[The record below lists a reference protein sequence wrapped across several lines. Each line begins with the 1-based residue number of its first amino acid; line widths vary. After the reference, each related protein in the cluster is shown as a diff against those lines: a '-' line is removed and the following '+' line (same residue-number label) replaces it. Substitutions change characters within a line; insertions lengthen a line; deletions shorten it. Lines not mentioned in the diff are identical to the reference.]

1 MKRILQNSF
10 SKTILC
16 LLVALLSGGTAWA
29 QVAYRTIDFANC
41 DRSRYATNHGTTWT
55 ATNTSENF
63 RVTLTSFN
71 NAANANSGYWDY
83 IACGRAWSLLYDRS
97 VVATITTGLIDK
109 PITQIDLTISQLSSS
124 YADNVNSITLET
136 SSDYTTWNPAGTFAI
151 GAGKQSVT
159 LSTPTANLF
168 YRIVVDC
175 DESSAFLDAGQD
187 NFVQIS
193 KVVFNKA
200 ADDPNAVP
208 APTITGNP
216 QPTFPTQTL
225 VTISRPDGVNSVLYS
240 LDGGATWQTYTSA
253 LTLTKTTTVMAKA
266 IRGNKESEVVSKCF
280 SHADDV
286 VECTWNLKA
295 APTGGTPT
303 ANQALWTDDA
313 EGNHTGAVMTL
324 EKGGSST
331 NVTAHIGNNNDGTYF
346 YSGQNLTVGPVEGY
360 TITSVEFTCGSTAY
374 ATALEGCGWSN
385 ATVTRAGTKV
395 TVTPIDGTQPIY
407 MVVTAETHVTSVTV
421 HYSPTE
427 QPHIEVAEHEL
438 NVSSASAEGTIELE
452 YHGGLSPNNVT
463 VEVSGEN
470 SDWIS
475 SVSIVDGNVSYR
487 IDANTTTANR
497 TARIRVMSKNTDDYI
512 TVTQA
517 AAYVL
522 ADGTGADNTTLISEH
537 NGEKCSAVLSG
548 RTFAKNKWY
557 TLCLPFD
564 VDLNAEGCPLA
575 GADARML
582 NDQTHI
588 EGHTLK
594 LEFTNVSELVAGTPY
609 IIRWTSGDF
618 ETISSPAFA
627 DVTISSVTNDT
638 KFTLDGGRTITFMG
652 TYKFTKYG
660 AVDQSILFISSN
672 TIYYVGENTTIGAQR
687 GYFKLGGF
695 IYNGTGST
703 STGVKEFGITLL
715 DEDPT
720 GIDEFKF
727 EENSNDAIYNL
738 SGQRMG
744 KMQKGINIVN
754 GKKIMVK

>member
-10 SKTILC
+10 GKTILC
-16 LLVALLSGGTAWA
+16 LLVALMSGGTAWA
-29 QVAYRTIDFANC
+29 QVPYRTIDFTTANSC
-41 DRSRYATNHGTTWT
+41 VRSAHATNHGTTWT

-63 RVTLTSFN
+63 RVTLTNFN
-71 NAANANSGYWDY
+71 NDDNTSNPYWNY
-83 IACGRAWSLLYDRS
+83 IACGRAYSLTQDNS
-97 VVATITTGLIDK
+97 VVATITSGLIDK
-109 PITQIDLTISQLSSS
+109 PITKVDLTISQIN
-124 YADNVNSITLET
+124 ADYVNSIALQT
-136 SSDYTTWNPAGTFAI
+136 SSDYTTWNTVGTFN
-151 GAGKQSVT
+151 KSTSTNNSVT
-159 LSTPTANLF
+159 LPTPTANLF

-175 DESSAFLDAGQD
+175 EEGGWFLNWGSD
-187 NFVQIS
+187 NFVRIT

-208 APTITGNP
+208 VPTITGNP
-216 QPTFPTQTL
+216 QPTFQTQTL
-225 VTISRPDGVNSVLYS
+225 VTISRPDGAESVQYS
-240 LDGGATWQTYTSA
+240 TDGGITWQTYTSIF
-253 LTLTKTTTVMAKA
+253 TLTKTTTVKAKA
-266 IRGNKESEVVSKCF
+266 IRGNRESEEVSKCF
-280 SHADDV
+280 SHEDDV
-286 VECTWNLKA
+286 VDCTWNLML

-313 EGNHTGAVMTL
+313 DGNHTGAVMTL
-324 EKGGSST
+324 AKGGSST
-331 NVTAHIGNNNDGTYF
+331 NVNAHIGNNGDGTYF

-427 QPHIEVAEHEL
+427 QPHIEVAEHEK

-475 SVSIVDGNVSYR
+475 SVSIVDGNVAYR
-487 IDANTTTANR
+487 IEANTTTASR

-537 NGEKCSAVLSG
+537 NGEKCSVVLSG
-548 RTFAKNKWY
+548 RTFAKDKWY
-557 TLCLPFD
+557 TLCLPFN
-564 VDLNAEGCPLA
+564 VTIANSPLA

-582 NDQTHI
+582 NGQTHI

-609 IIRWTSGDF
+609 IIRWTSNDF

-638 KFTLDGGRTITFMG
+638 EYGLEGGRTITFMG

-720 GIDEFKF
+720 GIDDV
-727 EENSNDAIYNL
+727 NDNLNLNDEPIYNIA
-738 SGQRMG
+738 GQRIN